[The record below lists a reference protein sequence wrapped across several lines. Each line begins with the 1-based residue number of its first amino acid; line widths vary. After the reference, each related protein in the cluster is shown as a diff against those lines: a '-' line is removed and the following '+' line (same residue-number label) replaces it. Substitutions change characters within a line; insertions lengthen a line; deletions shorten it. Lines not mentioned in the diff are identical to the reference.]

1 MSSRRPRDSYRPRS
15 PSPPMRHFT
24 GGDSYRPDNGR
35 RSEADFSF
43 RVSGAP
49 RFPPEPPTGP
59 AADRRKPQQ
68 RRGGFRGRGGFHK
81 PHISERDILRT
92 NRQTTPEQLDGMNS
106 NNTARFMA
114 LDDVSDSEAEMEL
127 ESSDEEGLVEGRSSK
142 KARTTAASDG
152 DAVPKWSNP
161 DPYTVLPPPDE
172 SQAKKKDVV
181 KLIRK
186 AKVAALDEAAARNA
200 VAENADFISFNFD
213 DEPIHHDASEASE
226 DDERPTNG
234 TAEQSKFSHLDNLH
248 PQRFERPDTIDISSL
263 DTATTALQNSITV
276 KLPPVAPLD
285 VWPPPDVNSAVGMTM
300 PPRDDNNTA
309 AAPQNSKKRKRGPQ
323 LPTGGVMA
331 DWLPRSMETATPWCS
346 VDHSKTESMGIW
358 LHKEICDFYEFVKP
372 HDFEERMRQDLITRI
387 SRSLDKN
394 PTYRGGQ
401 VRCFGSFAAGLYLPT
416 SDMDLV
422 LVSHEFRN
430 RGVPMF
436 GLTKSWMYRFAGMLE
451 REGLAQPRTTEVIP
465 SAKVPIVKFI
475 DRVTGLKV
483 DISFE
488 NLSGVSAIDTFRKW
502 KTEFPAMPVIVAFI
516 KQFLLMR
523 GLNEVYLGGIG
534 GFSVICLVVS
544 LMQHLPAVQSGAMVG
559 EQNLGELLLNF
570 FDLYGNKF
578 NITTTGIS
586 MEPPGYYAKSAG
598 IPNKTDRIQIID
610 PNNPTNDISNGSRLI
625 DMVLRCFSEAYAS
638 ITKRMYQLETMDIS
652 SRKGNSIL
660 GSVFAGDYSSFQE
673 QRNRLRRIYAE
684 RR

>member
-1 MSSRRPRDSYRPRS
+1 
-15 PSPPMRHFT
+15 
-24 GGDSYRPDNGR
+24 
-35 RSEADFSF
+35 
-43 RVSGAP
+43 
-49 RFPPEPPTGP
+49 
-59 AADRRKPQQ
+59 
-68 RRGGFRGRGGFHK
+68 
-81 PHISERDILRT
+81 
-92 NRQTTPEQLDGMNS
+92 
-106 NNTARFMA
+106 
-114 LDDVSDSEAEMEL
+114 
-127 ESSDEEGLVEGRSSK
+127 
-142 KARTTAASDG
+142 
-152 DAVPKWSNP
+152 
-161 DPYTVLPPPDE
+161 
-172 SQAKKKDVV
+172 
-181 KLIRK
+181 
-186 AKVAALDEAAARNA
+186 
-200 VAENADFISFNFD
+200 
-213 DEPIHHDASEASE
+213 
-226 DDERPTNG
+226 
-234 TAEQSKFSHLDNLH
+234 
-248 PQRFERPDTIDISSL
+248 
-263 DTATTALQNSITV
+263 
-276 KLPPVAPLD
+276 
-285 VWPPPDVNSAVGMTM
+285 
-300 PPRDDNNTA
+300 
-309 AAPQNSKKRKRGPQ
+309 
-323 LPTGGVMA
+323 
-331 DWLPRSMETATPWCS
+331 
-346 VDHSKTESMGIW
+346 
-358 LHKEICDFYEFVKP
+358 
-372 HDFEERMRQDLITRI
+372 MRQDLITRI

-502 KTEFPAMPVIVAFI
+502 KTQFPAMPVIVAFI

-578 NITTTGIS
+578 NIATTGIS

-598 IPNKTDRIQIID
+598 NPNKNDRIQIID